1 MNDDARSSHRL
12 GPDLDAPKKI
22 KTRKRNKE
30 KSNSTS
36 FLSSLIPKDLAL
48 TITIPEEDKR
58 QLLEKLDTMTSKFDR
73 RWKITQYLI
82 AIGMVLN
89 AISYILSG

>member
-1 MNDDARSSHRL
+1 MNDDDWDARSL
-12 GPDLDAPKKI
+12 GPDQDVPKKI

-36 FLSSLIPKDLAL
+36 FLSSLIPKNLEL

-89 AISYILSG
+89 AVSYILSR

>member
-1 MNDDARSSHRL
+1 MNDDDGPARSL
-12 GPDLDAPKKI
+12 GTDQGAQKKI

-36 FLSSLIPKDLAL
+36 FLSSLIPKNLEL
-48 TITIPEEDKR
+48 TITIPEEDKK

-89 AISYILSG
+89 AVSYILSR